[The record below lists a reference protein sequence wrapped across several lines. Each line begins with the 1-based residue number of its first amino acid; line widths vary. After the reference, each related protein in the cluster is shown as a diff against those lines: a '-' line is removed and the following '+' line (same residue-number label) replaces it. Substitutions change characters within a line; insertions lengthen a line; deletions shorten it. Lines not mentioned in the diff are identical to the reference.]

1 MHEDGA
7 PRYAGAAAERGGAGP
22 NATRRG
28 PRPAPT
34 IAGECLLIARQHLLT
49 AGGFPRDLADESL
62 VPVALARRLAA
73 RGMGS
78 FWLPELRLVVTDPP
92 LQSAQAPA
100 RWRRIACLLD
110 PYVLARSYPGPALP
124 PAICRPVLT
133 TVS

>member
-1 MHEDGA
+1 M
-7 PRYAGAAAERGGAGP
+7 
-22 NATRRG
+22 
-28 PRPAPT
+28 
-34 IAGECLLIARQHLLT
+34 
-49 AGGFPRDLADESL
+49 
-62 VPVALARRLAA
+62 ALARRLAA
-73 RGMGS
+73 HGIGS

-110 PYVLARSYPGPALP
+110 PYVLARSYPEPPALP